1 MDSIETTRMSSK
13 GQVVI
18 PESVRRRLGLTPG
31 QQFVVLGEDDVVVL
45 KSVAVPSMRDFDGM
59 IREAR
64 KAARN
69 AGMSRADTARAV
81 RKVRSR

>member
-69 AGMSRADTARAV
+69 AGMKRADIARAV
-81 RKVRSR
+81 EKVRGR